1 MILIAEA
8 TVNDL
13 PIIRDIAYRT
23 WPNTYGDIL
32 SMEQVSYML
41 DLFYNEELLLKNYSE
56 KVHQFLLA
64 REGTESLGFASF
76 EHNYKELNLTR
87 IHKLYVLPESHG
99 KGAGKVMMDALE
111 VTAKAN
117 HSDSILL
124 NVNRFNKAVSFYTK
138 VGFEIVGQEDIV
150 LEHGYLMEDY
160 IMRKR
165 L

>member
-1 MILIAEA
+1 
-8 TVNDL
+8 
-13 PIIRDIAYRT
+13 
-23 WPNTYGDIL
+23 
-32 SMEQVSYML
+32 
-41 DLFYNEELLLKNYSE
+41 
-56 KVHQFLLA
+56 
-64 REGTESLGFASF
+64 
-76 EHNYKELNLTR
+76 
-87 IHKLYVLPESHG
+87 
-99 KGAGKVMMDALE
+99 MMDALE